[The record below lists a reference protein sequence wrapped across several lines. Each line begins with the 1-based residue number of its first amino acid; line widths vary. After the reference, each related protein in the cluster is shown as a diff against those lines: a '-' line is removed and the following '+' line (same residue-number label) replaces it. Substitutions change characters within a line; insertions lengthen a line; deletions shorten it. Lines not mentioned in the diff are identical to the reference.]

1 MKFTTT
7 LAAVLGLFIGVG
19 IANPV
24 PAAEADAAGSL
35 VERQCRRAGG

>member
-7 LAAVLGLFIGVG
+7 LAAFIGVFIGFG

-24 PAAEADAAGSL
+24 PAAEAEAAPL
-35 VERQCRRAGG
+35 ERRCMAQYG